1 MEYVKSCMQ
10 QRGSVESFLSK
21 RLETICTEITI
32 KTPSK
37 KNPKNYYIKMFTY
50 RTRTNIYQKPLMKF
64 NRLIQIKMAI
74 IIIILS
80 ILLGT

>member
-37 KNPKNYYIKMFTY
+37 KKN
-50 RTRTNIYQKPLMKF
+50 QKLLHKDVHLQNKNKYLSKTF
-64 NRLIQIKMAI
+64 NEI
-74 IIIILS
+74 
-80 ILLGT
+80 

>member
-37 KNPKNYYIKMFTY
+37 KTQKLLHKDVHLQNKNKYLSKT
-50 RTRTNIYQKPLMKF
+50 F
-64 NRLIQIKMAI
+64 NEI
-74 IIIILS
+74 
-80 ILLGT
+80 

>member
-37 KNPKNYYIKMFTY
+37 KKTQKLLHKDVHLQNKNKYLSKT
-50 RTRTNIYQKPLMKF
+50 F
-64 NRLIQIKMAI
+64 NEI
-74 IIIILS
+74 
-80 ILLGT
+80 